1 MPQAHASALV
11 LSSAP
16 LNEQD
21 KLVCLLTAKR
31 GLLKAVAPGAAK
43 MKNRFGSLLELFTA
57 GDFFFYLNEE
67 KELATL
73 SKGEIKESFFNVVS
87 SADNIFYFY
96 LIAEIVLKFI
106 HPNQHDERLYKLLL
120 AILRGRREGQSA
132 MNWLLLYFLVWFLR
146 SEGLLFNPERC
157 ANCSATPLPRAWV
170 RRDYR
175 GLLCANCKTDERLTL
190 GREELA
196 FLHWT
201 ARHHP
206 RQSGAW
212 AGRFPPAAM
221 IRLLVGKIEYHG
233 EFALQSS
240 RYLPEFR

>member
-1 MPQAHASALV
+1 MPQASTSALV
-11 LSSAP
+11 LSTTP

-21 KLVCLLTAKR
+21 KLVCLLTSNQ

-57 GDFFFYLNEE
+57 GDFYYYWNEE

-73 SKGEIKESFFNVVS
+73 SKGEIRQSFFAVVS
-87 SADNIFYFY
+87 MAENIFYFY

-106 HPNQHDERLYKLLL
+106 PLNQCDDRMYKLLL
-120 AILRGRREGQSA
+120 AILRGRENKLA
-132 MNWLLLYFLVWFLR
+132 MDWLLLYFLVWFLR
-146 SEGLLFNPERC
+146 SEGLLFNPGRC
-157 ANCSATPLPRAWV
+157 SNCSTARMSRAWV
-170 RRDYR
+170 RNDYR
-175 GLLCANCKTDERLTL
+175 GLLCSNCKTSERLTL
-190 GREELA
+190 DREELA
-196 FLHWT
+196 YIHWT

-206 RQSGAW
+206 QDSGLW
-212 AGRFPPAAM
+212 AGRFLPASM
-221 IRLLVGKIEYHG
+221 IRLLVGKVEYHG

>member
-1 MPQAHASALV
+1 MPQASASALV
-11 LSSAP
+11 LSTTP

-21 KLVCLLTAKR
+21 KLVCLLTSNH

-57 GDFFFYLNEE
+57 GDFFYYWHEE

-73 SKGEIKESFFNVVS
+73 SKGEIKESFFTVVS
-87 SADNIFYFY
+87 AAQNIFYFY

-106 HPNQHDERLYKLLL
+106 PVNQRDDRIYKLLL
-120 AILRGRREGQSA
+120 AILRARKNKLA
-132 MNWLLLYFLVWFLR
+132 MDWLLLYFLVWFLR
-146 SEGLLFNPERC
+146 SEGLLFNPKQC
-157 ANCSATPLPRAWV
+157 ANCSSTGLSRAWV
-170 RRDYR
+170 RNDYR
-175 GLLCANCKTDERLTL
+175 GLLCSNCRTNERQALN
-190 GREELA
+190 REELA
-196 FLHWT
+196 YIPWT
-201 ARHHP
+201 KRHHP
-206 RQSGAW
+206 RDAELW
-212 AGRFPPAAM
+212 NGRFLPAPL